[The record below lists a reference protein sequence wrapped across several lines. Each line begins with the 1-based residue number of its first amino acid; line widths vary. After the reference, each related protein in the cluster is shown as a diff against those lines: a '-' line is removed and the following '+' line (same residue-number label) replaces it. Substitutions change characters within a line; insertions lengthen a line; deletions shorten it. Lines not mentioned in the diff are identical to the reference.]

1 MAIER
6 NMGATT
12 PATAAPAPAQN
23 TSGKTNL
30 AVVLLQEW
38 TDKDGKKTMSAAL
51 DTRGTDLSKTGY
63 SSMNRTDLEIGKSY
77 MDPRETTVDG
87 KRPKENSLQTKFP
100 VDDKGKSELTGKS
113 AISKAL
119 DGAEKNG
126 LACNTTISYGNGKG
140 KEPDTYGIRA
150 VYALVEVKEGVDPN
164 GQKNQTISKVL
175 AMEKTTEAMVDK
187 QLLET
192 AAMKKGATE
201 ASKAAAFNAGK
212 TDTWGKADA
221 KPIDDDRRKQY
232 ASAIDARKCAEA
244 VAITTGKVIDTKTAE
259 GKEAAV
265 AAVRTLPAE
274 VQSAVK
280 GNIAAANAEN
290 KAYTDGRNAGIEQ
303 KGKPP
308 KGDVQA
314 YSEKMANQAGRAA
327 AADYLTKNG
336 VDAQR
341 DVRSVADYT
350 KAMVPVTKTKMPQ
363 LSQADID
370 PFPSAV

>member
-12 PATAAPAPAQN
+12 SATAAPAPAQN

-100 VDDKGKSELTGKS
+100 VDDTGKS